1 MPKSK
6 PRKRVVEKRQ
16 PVEKDTDALSIGY
29 FLDLARNPDSANSI
43 STRYL
48 RGRPDA
54 DQVVLKAMGLMTLL
68 ASALRASGPEAESV
82 FQHFTSPAF
91 TEDIR
96 RGMEETSR

>member
-6 PRKRVVEKRQ
+6 PRKRVVEQKR
-16 PVEKDTDALSIGY
+16 PIEKDTDALSVGY
-29 FLDLARNPDSANSI
+29 FLALVRSPDSAGLT

-48 RGRPDA
+48 HGRPDA
-54 DQVVLKAMGLMTLL
+54 DQIVLKAMGLMTFL
-68 ASALRASGPEAESV
+68 ASALRASSPEAEAT

-91 TEDIR
+91 TEDLR